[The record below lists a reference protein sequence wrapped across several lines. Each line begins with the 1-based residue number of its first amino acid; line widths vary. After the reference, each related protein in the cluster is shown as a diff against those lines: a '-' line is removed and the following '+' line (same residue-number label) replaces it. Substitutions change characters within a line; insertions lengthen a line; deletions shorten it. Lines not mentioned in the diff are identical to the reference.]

1 LIRRYF
7 NIATSKHRKNK
18 NTNFSKTQ
26 MLENNYDF
34 QKLIRI
40 TFTVFLFEKHKTQM
54 KKTGITIPVFVFYIE
69 EN

>member
-1 LIRRYF
+1 
-7 NIATSKHRKNK
+7 
-18 NTNFSKTQ
+18 